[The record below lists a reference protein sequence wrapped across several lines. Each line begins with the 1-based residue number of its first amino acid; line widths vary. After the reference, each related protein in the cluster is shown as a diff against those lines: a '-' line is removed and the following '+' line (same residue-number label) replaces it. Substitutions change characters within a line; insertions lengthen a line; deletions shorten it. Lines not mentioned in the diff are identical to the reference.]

1 MSPEGK
7 ERRGTMEGKT
17 AEQVSN
23 MLKGQGNVVMS
34 VTEAT
39 VLNQSFNFSFGAKKV
54 GARDFSIFCRQT
66 VSILGAGVSII
77 EALGMMKDSTENPT
91 LKGALAGVHE
101 DIAKGEAL
109 TLAMRKRRNI
119 FPEMLC
125 NMVEAGEASGS
136 LDIAFTRMAV
146 QFEKDEKLRSTIK
159 KATIYP
165 MVLVVLMIGMMFLML
180 LWVIPTFMAMFEDL
194 DTEMP
199 AITMAI
205 VGLSNF
211 VQKYWLF
218 LLAGIGCLIFGF
230 RYFAKT
236 PAGKKT
242 LGGLALRLPV
252 IGPLQTKTACARLG
266 RTMCTLLGAGIPLVE
281 AVEITGRSMENY
293 YYKQSMADAKDQI
306 MRGRTLSQPLKGSG
320 LFPTMVTHMV
330 TIGEE
335 TGNIE
340 EMLEN
345 VADYYE
351 DDVQAATDSMMALME
366 PAIII
371 VMAVVVGVMII
382 AILSPM
388 MSLYE
393 ALG

>member
-1 MSPEGK
+1 MGTDGK
-7 ERRGTMEGKT
+7 EKKGTMEGKT
-17 AEQVSN
+17 AEQVTN
-23 MLKGQGNVVMS
+23 MLKNQGNVVIS
-34 VTEAT
+34 VSEAG
-39 VLNQSFNFSFGAKKV
+39 LLSRDISFSFGAKVK
-54 GARDFSIFCRQT
+54 ARDFSIFCRQL

-77 EALGMMKDSTENPT
+77 EALGMMKESTENPT

-109 TLAMRKRRNI
+109 TLAMRKRRTI

-136 LDIAFTRMAV
+136 LDVAFTRMAT
-146 QFEKDEKLRSTIK
+146 QFEKDDKLKKTIK
-159 KATIYP
+159 KATVYP
-165 MVLVVLMIGMMFLML
+165 TVLVFLMIGMMFLML
-180 LWVIPTFMAMFEDL
+180 LWVIPTFMGMFEEL

-199 AITMAI
+199 AFTLAI
-205 VGLSNF
+205 IGLSNF
-211 VQKYWLF
+211 VQKWWL
-218 LLAGIGCLIFGF
+218 LLIAAIGGTIFGF
-230 RYFAKT
+230 KQYAKT

-242 LGGLALRLPV
+242 LGGLVLRMPV
-252 IGPLQTKTACARLG
+252 IGALQTKSACARLG

-293 YYKQSMADAKDQI
+293 YYKQSMTDAKDQI

-351 DDVQAATDSMMALME
+351 DDVQQATDSMMALME